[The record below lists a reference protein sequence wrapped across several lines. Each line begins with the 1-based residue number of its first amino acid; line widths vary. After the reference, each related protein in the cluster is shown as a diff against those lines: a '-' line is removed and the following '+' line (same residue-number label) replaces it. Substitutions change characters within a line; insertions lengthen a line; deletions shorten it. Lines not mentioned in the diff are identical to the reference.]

1 MATTWNPSDKGAN
14 VILSNGDL
22 TMASSTGATNG
33 SVRANKGVSSGK
45 WYWEIKFISGSS
57 VMVGVGNT
65 LASLTSLSYTTN
77 NIRLYYINGAKY
89 PGGAAYGA
97 AYTVN
102 DVIGVALDMDV
113 GTLTFYKNGVS
124 QGIAFTDIKTIGLP
138 IYPYQ
143 SSGSSTAPYSVTA
156 NFGATTFAYTIPDG
170 YTSLSEATTEVTEPT
185 ILLLHM
191 DGVNDGTSFIDECG
205 KIVSRVGDVC
215 TKTAQKKFGT
225 ASAYFDGVGDY
236 LNIGASADFAFGGQD
251 FTIDGWIYPTSSYE
265 NYGGIFSTVHSS
277 SGCGIMIRVSG
288 LNIQCLI
295 GTSVALFTLPVYL
308 LPSANNW
315 YHIAIVRFG
324 NTLCLY
330 VDGILKSSIG
340 CEGMTLV
347 SAVPIIGSSYVNLF
361 DYLFAGYIDEIH
373 VVKGIAQ
380 WTANFTVPTTPYSLI
395 PIESRAYCFV
405 VS

>member
-156 NFGATTFAYTIPDG
+156 NFGATTFAYSIPSG
-170 YTSLSEATTEVTEPT
+170 YTALSEVIIEPPNPT

-205 KIVSRVGDVC
+205 KVVSRVGNVV

-236 LNIGASADFAFGGQD
+236 LNIGASADFAFGEQD
-251 FTIDGWIYPTSSYE
+251 FTIDGWIYPTISTE

-277 SGCGIMIRVSG
+277 SGCGIVVRISG
-288 LNIQCLI
+288 LNIQCFI
-295 GTSVALFTLPVYL
+295 GTSTPLFTLPVYL
-308 LPSANNW
+308 LPSANAW
-315 YHIAIVRFG
+315 YHIAVIRSG
-324 NTLCLY
+324 DTLHLY
-330 VDGILKSSIG
+330 VNGILKSSID
-340 CEGMTLV
+340 CVGMSLTNT
-347 SAVPIIGSSYVNLF
+347 VPIIGSSYTNMF
-361 DYLFAGYIDEIH
+361 DYIFTGYIDEIH

-380 WTANFTVPTTPYSLI
+380 WTADLLLLPYHI
-395 PIESRAYCFV
+395 P
-405 VS
+405 